1 MKRLVFSLQILAAVA
16 FGPAA
21 LVTSA
26 SAEIIPGCQW
36 LTDAFPK
43 HYVKKR
49 ANVRDAPNTQGNI
62 LTTLPPGS
70 IVYTNEGTRN
80 VEGNPET
87 WYQVLATRS
96 LPAWSGCSGGYIHPS
111 LVSKTPP
118 STAEARWGVFIRV
131 KAHGD
136 RVYALAWNY
145 PEPESALRDALKRC
159 EQRLGIPCFPPRHEG
174 GWYIPDLVFMFST
187 SASSEAP
194 IDVGTHTHAERF
206 RCILV
211 YSNGNNPYVP
221 HFANTEEELRDYFA
235 KSSQEY
241 LDYYLDAEPPT
252 LEQIAC
258 NDS

>member
-1 MKRLVFSLQILAAVA
+1 MKRLIFSLQILAAVA

-43 HYVKKR
+43 HYVNKR

-62 LTTLPPGS
+62 LTTLSPGS

-87 WYQVLATRS
+87 WYQVLATKS

-118 STAEARWGVFIRV
+118 STQANQDAPRTFWGAVVLGQTEPGKKFSDLFNGYSV
-131 KAHGD
+131 TS
-136 RVYALAWNY
+136 NY
-145 PEPESALRDALKRC
+145 PDPDSAYAAALQKC
-159 EQRLGIPCFPPRHEG
+159 NNQGRHNCGG
-174 GWYIPDLVFMFST
+174 GWSGAFSS
-187 SASSEAP
+187 SADAKAGYHLKTRCVTVWIWLNPNYSWLPEAKW
-194 IDVGTHTHAERF
+194 VGGKEMPPNFHNRKISGHRVICNER
-206 RCILV
+206 
-211 YSNGNNPYVP
+211 
-221 HFANTEEELRDYFA
+221 
-235 KSSQEY
+235 
-241 LDYYLDAEPPT
+241 
-252 LEQIAC
+252 
-258 NDS
+258 